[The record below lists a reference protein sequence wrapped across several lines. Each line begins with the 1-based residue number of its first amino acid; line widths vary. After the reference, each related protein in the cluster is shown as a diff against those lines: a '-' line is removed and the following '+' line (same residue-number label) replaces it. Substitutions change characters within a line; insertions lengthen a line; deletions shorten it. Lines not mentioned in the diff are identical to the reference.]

1 MANFLTRAL
10 MGLFLSKNAQT
21 VLEQRA
27 KATKRGAKSASG
39 SARDQALAQVKAQ
52 SQSVMTDE
60 RAALIRQAMQ
70 VRKAKQTVLADLSD
84 TERQKL
90 VAVAMK
96 KLLNE
101 GKPE

>member
-10 MGLFLSKNAQT
+10 MGLFLSKNAQA

-27 KATKRGAKSASG
+27 KAAKRGPG
-39 SARDQALAQVKAQ
+39 SAREQALDQVRAQ

>member
-10 MGLFLSKNAQT
+10 MGLFLSKNAQAL
-21 VLEQRA
+21 LEQRG
-27 KATKRGAKSASG
+27 KAAKRGPKSA
-39 SARDQALAQVKAQ
+39 REQALAQVKAQ
-52 SQSVMTDE
+52 SKAVMTDE
-60 RAALIRQAMQ
+60 RAELIRQAMQ

-96 KLLNE
+96 RLLNE

>member
-10 MGLFLSKNAQT
+10 MGLFLSKNAQA
-21 VLEQRA
+21 VLEKRA
-27 KATKRGAKSASG
+27 KANGR
-39 SARDQALAQVKAQ
+39 SAREQALAQVKAQ
-52 SQSVMTDE
+52 SQSVMTDD

>member
-10 MGLFLSKNAQT
+10 MGLFLSKNAQA

-27 KATKRGAKSASG
+27 KAARSG
-39 SARDQALAQVKAQ
+39 PKSARDQALAQVKAQ
-52 SQSVMTDE
+52 SQSVLTDD

-90 VAVAMK
+90 VAFAMK

-101 GKPE
+101 GKSE

>member
-1 MANFLTRAL
+1 MANFFTRAL
-10 MGLFLSKNAQT
+10 MGLFLSKNAQA
-21 VLEQRA
+21 VLEKRA
-27 KATKRGAKSASG
+27 KAAKRGKM
-39 SARDQALAQVKAQ
+39 SAREQALEQVRTQSKA
-52 SQSVMTDE
+52 VMTDD
-60 RAALIRQAMQ
+60 RAELIRQAMQ

-90 VAVAMK
+90 VAVAMR